1 MKMNN
6 NQMYDKKTIQNTRK
20 NSQIRI
26 PINVSYLSTEYFAL
40 CFVGVMVILLGLLF
54 LTNDSF
60 DRHGKE
66 DNALGVLVIIIGIS
80 VIVAGIMIMKNRK
93 IKIVGNRLIYVSMFR
108 KKHSF
113 NIDNIKEVE
122 ILGYRNTSEYK
133 IEIIIDNYS
142 WWLKVYKDCPG
153 YEELKKYFYNKGMLS
168 VAGLKIRPYDDDN
181 EIYSDDEN

>member
-26 PINVSYLSTEYFAL
+26 PINVSYFSTEYFAL
-40 CFVGVMVILLGLLF
+40 CFAGVMVILLGLLF

-80 VIVAGIMIMKNRK
+80 MIVAGIMIMKNRK
-93 IKIVGNRLIYVSMFR
+93 IKIVGNRLIYVSMFK

-113 NIDNIKEVE
+113 NIDNIKKVE

-168 VAGLKIRPYDDDN
+168 VAGLKIRPYDDEN